1 MPVFRPNGPLS
12 SACHHEPLPLRL
24 SRRQEPLSR
33 NSQHTNTRTSALRR
47 SRKGE
52 LLLDLGNGLGRIE
65 PLRTDP
71 GAVHDGVAPIDAH
84 RVIQLRFALLLLLVA
99 RVGQPPEC
107 LQKNGR
113 TQVLF
118 RVPPVR
124 RAGRRAARAED
135 ALVETIQ
142 LLAVVFALTV
152 LPALN
157 TVSGGFVS
165 LERLRDLRLVTG

>member
-1 MPVFRPNGPLS
+1 MGHCPRPATIAPRLMS
-12 SACHHEPLPLRL
+12 KCHAPLPLQL
-24 SRRQEPLSR
+24 SRRREPFSGD
-33 NSQHTNTRTSALRR
+33 SQHTQTSASRR
-47 SRKGE
+47 SRKGK
-52 LLLDLGNGLGRIE
+52 LLLDLGDGLGRIE

-84 RVIQLRFALLLLLVA
+84 RVIQLRFTLLLLLVA
-99 RVGQPPEC
+99 RVGQPPES
-107 LQKNGR
+107 LQKDGR

-152 LPALN
+152 LPTLN
-157 TVSGGFVS
+157 TVSGQFVS
-165 LERLRDLRLVTG
+165 SGN